1 MSAFHD
7 KRTEGP
13 HDKRA
18 FARRNGL
25 DKIGHTNRD
34 GGVLPTVLT
43 TSSNARFHP
52 EQN

>member
-1 MSAFHD
+1 MGAFHD
-7 KRTEGP
+7 KRTNGP
-13 HDKRA
+13 DDKRA
-18 FARRNGL
+18 FAHGNGL
-25 DKIGHTNRD
+25 DKIGLANRD